1 MEEVC
6 PMEGS
11 DRALRGVW
19 LALILLGSLVG
30 AVLAAGAVRAV
41 GGEVVVVLATGGGAF
56 LGLATLGLTA
66 RKFLTES
73 GS

>member
-1 MEEVC
+1 
-6 PMEGS
+6 MEGNE
-11 DRALRGVW
+11 RAFRGVW
-19 LALILLGSLVG
+19 LALILLGALVG
-30 AVLAAGAVRAV
+30 AVLAAGTVRAV

-66 RKFLTES
+66 RKFLTEP